1 MKKLGFIGGSFN
13 PITYAHLNMAN
24 SAISKAGI
32 DKVFFVPVGNL
43 YEKPD
48 LIDEKQR
55 FEMLQLVCKN
65 EANIDVE
72 DIELNQKNKISTF
85 QAFKMIEDKYKND
98 ETDLFYIMGA
108 DNFIKLPEWKESENL
123 IKNYKYIIFERNNVN
138 LEDFIKNNELL
149 NKYRDNFKIIKI
161 NEKDKEKISSTTV
174 RKLVNE
180 NNFEKILKYTKEDVV
195 NYIKKK
201 DLYRK
206 NIS

>member
-24 SAISKAGI
+24 SAISKAEM

-43 YEKPD
+43 YEKPE

-85 QAFKMIEDKYKND
+85 QAFKMIEDKYKNN

-123 IKNYKYIIFERNNVN
+123 IKNYKYIIFERDNLN

-149 NKYRDNFKIIKI
+149 NKYKDNFKIIKI

-180 NNFEKILKYTKEDVV
+180 NNFEKLLKYTKEDVV

-206 NIS
+206 I